1 MIDQHLLTR
10 DVRAL
15 ALNWLRE
22 GLPAP
27 LAGALALGLPEW
39 DARLDC
45 WRVALVPAGQP
56 RQPVGELQ
64 VDRDGAVIRAPEP
77 ALIAERLKALAPGKP
92 TRVVARKAERSKA
105 VAPGKP
111 TRVVARKAERSK
123 AVAPGKPTRVVA
135 RKAERSKAVAPG
147 KPTRVV
153 ARKAERLRAVA
164 PGKPARRVVRKAD
177 IAFPPV
183 PNKVVLGDCRAVLPE
198 FPPDSVQLVF
208 TSPPY
213 FNAKPECAEYV
224 DYSSYLDFLEQ
235 AFASCHTVLAEG
247 RFLVVNVSP
256 VLVRRTSRS
265 TASKRLPIPFDLHP
279 ILDRIGFEFIDDII
293 WRKPEGAG
301 WHLGRG
307 RRFAADRQPLQY
319 KPVTV
324 TEYLL
329 VYRKKTDR
337 LIDWNLRNHPDRTA
351 LERSLIRGEYDKTN
365 VWDLTPASHAG
376 HPAVF
381 PEELVSRV
389 IRYYSIEGDSV
400 LDPFAGVGT
409 AGRVAASMG
418 RRFVLVEK
426 RRDYFEV
433 MQRELG
439 KLPNTGPVDFDDLQ
453 YRWSADDAELVRP

>member
-64 VDRDGAVIRAPEP
+64 VDRAGAVIRAPEP
-77 ALIAERLKALAPGKP
+77 ALVAERLKALAPGKP
-92 TRVVARKAERSKA
+92 ARHAARKS
-105 VAPGKP
+105 
-111 TRVVARKAERSK
+111 
-123 AVAPGKPTRVVA
+123 
-135 RKAERSKAVAPG
+135 
-147 KPTRVV
+147 
-153 ARKAERLRAVA
+153 
-164 PGKPARRVVRKAD
+164 D

-198 FPPDSVQLVF
+198 FPPGSVQLVF

-235 AFASCHTVLAEG
+235 AFAACHNVLAEG

-426 RRDYFEV
+426 RWDYFEV

>member
-1 MIDQHLLTR
+1 M
-10 DVRAL
+10 
-15 ALNWLRE
+15 
-22 GLPAP
+22 
-27 LAGALALGLPEW
+27 
-39 DARLDC
+39 
-45 WRVALVPAGQP
+45 ALVPADQP

-64 VDRDGAVIRAPEP
+64 VDRDGAVIRSPEP
-77 ALIAERLKALAPGKP
+77 ALVAERLK
-92 TRVVARKAERSKA
+92 
-105 VAPGKP
+105 
-111 TRVVARKAERSK
+111 
-123 AVAPGKPTRVVA
+123 
-135 RKAERSKAVAPG
+135 
-147 KPTRVV
+147 
-153 ARKAERLRAVA
+153 AVA
-164 PGKPARRVVRKAD
+164 PGKPARHAARKAD
-177 IAFPPV
+177 IAFPPI

-198 FPPDSVQLVF
+198 FPPGSVQLVF

-235 AFASCHTVLAEG
+235 AFAACHNVLAEG

>member
-45 WRVALVPAGQP
+45 WRVALVPADQP

-64 VDRDGAVIRAPEP
+64 VDRDGAVTRAPEP
-77 ALIAERLKALAPGKP
+77 ALIAERLKA
-92 TRVVARKAERSKA
+92 
-105 VAPGKP
+105 
-111 TRVVARKAERSK
+111 
-123 AVAPGKPTRVVA
+123 
-135 RKAERSKAVAPG
+135 
-147 KPTRVV
+147 
-153 ARKAERLRAVA
+153 VA
-164 PGKPARRVVRKAD
+164 PGKPAHHAARKAD

-198 FPPDSVQLVF
+198 FPPGSVQLVF

-235 AFASCHTVLAEG
+235 AFAACHNVLAEG

-279 ILDRIGFEFIDDII
+279 ILDSIGFEFIDDII

-351 LERSLIRGEYDKTN
+351 LERSLILGEYDKTN

-418 RRFVLVEK
+418 RRFVLIEK

-439 KLPNTGPVDFDDLQ
+439 KLPDTGPVDFDDLQ

>member
-56 RQPVGELQ
+56 RHPVGELQ
-64 VDRDGAVIRAPEP
+64 VDRDGAVIRSPEP
-77 ALIAERLKALAPGKP
+77 ALVAERLK
-92 TRVVARKAERSKA
+92 
-105 VAPGKP
+105 
-111 TRVVARKAERSK
+111 
-123 AVAPGKPTRVVA
+123 
-135 RKAERSKAVAPG
+135 
-147 KPTRVV
+147 
-153 ARKAERLRAVA
+153 AVA
-164 PGKPARRVVRKAD
+164 PGKPARAAARKAD

-198 FPPDSVQLVF
+198 FPPGSVQLVF

-224 DYSSYLDFLEQ
+224 DYPSYLDFLEQ
-235 AFASCHTVLAEG
+235 AFAACHNVLAEG

-381 PEELVSRV
+381 PEELVNRV

-439 KLPNTGPVDFDDLQ
+439 KLPDTGPVDFDDLQ
-453 YRWSADDAELVRP
+453 YRWSADDAELV